1 MPKRIY
7 RLLVTVKITSMHLSY
22 WLNYLFGIPG
32 MGYDFSSN
40 NICAIS
46 YFQERNKQERNIIA
60 NVAFELIRCIQQVVL
75 AVFFPFFFNQSTGSF
90 HGAKSHR
97 PSFLQPVLV
106 ALQGH
111 SLLVRFLSRH

>member
-32 MGYDFSSN
+32 MGYDL
-40 NICAIS
+40 
-46 YFQERNKQERNIIA
+46 IA
-60 NVAFELIRCIQQVVL
+60 NVAFEVIDATGVL
-75 AVFFPFFFNQSTGSF
+75 AVFFNQSTGSL

-97 PSFLQPVLV
+97 SSFLQPVLV
-106 ALQGH
+106 ALQEH
-111 SLLVRFLSRH
+111 SLLVRF